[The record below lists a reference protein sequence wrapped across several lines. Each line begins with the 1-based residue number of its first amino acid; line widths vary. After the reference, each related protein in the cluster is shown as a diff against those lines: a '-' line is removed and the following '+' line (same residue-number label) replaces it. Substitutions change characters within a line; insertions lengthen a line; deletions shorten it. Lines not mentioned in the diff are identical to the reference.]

1 MLDLAT
7 ETAAVPKSSPD
18 NGRGAEPSSDRTSN
32 PIAQCSLNLPGRA
45 SVSRTKHE
53 KVTNML
59 NDRYGNRISTTSTSA
74 LAHYDQALLLNRLY
88 RGDPIA
94 ALDAALA
101 EDPGFAMAWAA
112 RAQVLVQQGD
122 RAYLAEAERS
132 IAAGVAS
139 GGTED
144 ERRHLAAAA
153 DWARGQIERGVS
165 RFMAIARDNP
175 RDMMALQTAHLGH
188 FYLGRAS
195 DLRDGPL
202 QALRAFGRGDD
213 GYHAVLGMAAF
224 GLEECGDFSRAEALG
239 TEAVSIDPRDAWAL
253 HAVAHVHEMR
263 GDSDSGMAWLNG
275 NDEAMAAECGFSYHN
290 WWHLALVHLDR
301 NEHDAALALYDSH
314 IRPDPDGDGLLQ
326 WIDAS
331 ALLWRLHIDDVE
343 TGERFARLA
352 DRWQRASNDRWYAF
366 NDCHAIMAFIG
377 AGRLD
382 DARSCLAS
390 LMRAAHADDD
400 NARVARSVG
409 LPVATALIAF
419 AEERYAEAAEALI
432 AIRGTAAYFG
442 GSHAQRDILSLTA
455 LHAAKRGDMTSATQA
470 LVAERRF
477 HKPQSPWVTRLA
489 NETTGRKFLATV

>member
-1 MLDLAT
+1 
-7 ETAAVPKSSPD
+7 
-18 NGRGAEPSSDRTSN
+18 
-32 PIAQCSLNLPGRA
+32 
-45 SVSRTKHE
+45 
-53 KVTNML
+53 ML

-74 LAHYDQALLLNRLY
+74 LAHYDEALLLNRLY

-101 EDPGFAMAWAA
+101 EDPDFTMAWAA
-112 RAQVLVQQGD
+112 RAQILVQQGD
-122 RAYLAEAERS
+122 RAYLEETERS
-132 IAAGVAS
+132 LEAGVAS
-139 GGTED
+139 GGTDD
-144 ERRHLAAAA
+144 ERAHLTAAAH
-153 DWARGQIERGVS
+153 WARGRIERGVS
-165 RFMAIARDNP
+165 EFMAIARDNP

-224 GLEECGDFSRAEALG
+224 GIEECGDYGRAEAFG
-239 TEAVSIDPRDAWAL
+239 TEAVAIDPRDAWAL

-263 GDSDSGMAWLNG
+263 GNTESGIAWLNS

-290 WWHLALVHLDR
+290 WWHLALLHLDR

-314 IRPDPDGDGLLQ
+314 IRPDPDGDALLQ

-331 ALLWRLHIDDVE
+331 ALLWRLHLDNVD
-343 TGERFARLA
+343 TGDRFARLA
-352 DRWQRASNDRWYAF
+352 DRWQRARDDRWYAF

-390 LMRAAHADDD
+390 LTRAADQDDD
-400 NARVARSVG
+400 NALVARSVG
-409 LPVATALIAF
+409 LAVAAALVAF
-419 AEERYAEAAEALI
+419 AEGRYAEAAEALI
-432 AIRGTAAYFG
+432 AIRGSAARFG

-455 LHAAKRGDMTSATQA
+455 LHAAKRGKMTSAAAA

-477 HKPQSPWVTRLA
+477 HKPASPWVARLA
-489 NETTGRKFLATV
+489 DDTMDGRILAMS

>member
-1 MLDLAT
+1 
-7 ETAAVPKSSPD
+7 
-18 NGRGAEPSSDRTSN
+18 
-32 PIAQCSLNLPGRA
+32 
-45 SVSRTKHE
+45 
-53 KVTNML
+53 ML

-74 LAHYDQALLLNRLY
+74 LARYDEALLLNRLY

-101 EDPGFAMAWAA
+101 EDPDFTMAWAA
-112 RAQVLVQQGD
+112 RAQILVQQGD
-122 RAYLAEAERS
+122 RAYLEETERS
-132 IAAGVAS
+132 LDAGFAS
-139 GGTED
+139 GGTDD
-144 ERRHLAAAA
+144 ERAHLAAAA
-153 DWARGQIERGVS
+153 DWARGRVERSVS
-165 RFMAIARDNP
+165 GFMRIARDNP

-224 GLEECGDFSRAEALG
+224 GLEECGDYGRAEALG
-239 TEAVSIDPRDAWAL
+239 SEAVAIDPRDAWAL

-263 GDSDSGMAWLNG
+263 GDTESGMAWLNS

-290 WWHLALVHLDR
+290 WWHLALLHLDR

-314 IRPDPDGDGLLQ
+314 IRPDPDGDALLQ

-331 ALLWRLHIDDVE
+331 ALLWRLHLDNVD
-343 TGERFARLA
+343 TGDRFARLA
-352 DRWQRASNDRWYAF
+352 DRWQRASDDRWYAF

-382 DARSCLAS
+382 DARACLAS
-390 LMRAAHADDD
+390 LTRAADQGDD
-400 NARVARSVG
+400 NALVARSVG
-409 LPVATALIAF
+409 LPVAAALVAF
-419 AEERYAEAAEALI
+419 AEGRYAEAAEALI
-432 AIRGTAAYFG
+432 AIRGTAARFG

-455 LHAAKRGDMTSATQA
+455 LHAAKRGNMTSAA
-470 LVAERRF
+470 DAIVAERRF
-477 HKPQSPWVTRLA
+477 HKPASPWVARLA
-489 NETTGRKFLATV
+489 DDTMNGRILAMS